1 MTFQGMCN
9 IEIYYIFVKYK
20 YLFQVSTFTSTLP
33 DDLLLLLNE
42 KAKQLAVPKNKLIEK
57 ALRIYLDQLNRAE
70 YVRSYKQLSQDQD
83 ILSIAEEGMADYLK
97 QLEE

>member
-1 MTFQGMCN
+1 M
-9 IEIYYIFVKYK
+9 
-20 YLFQVSTFTSTLP
+20 STFTSTLP

-42 KAKQLAVPKNKLIEK
+42 KAKQLSLPKNKLIEK

-70 YVRSYKQLSQDQD
+70 YIRSYKQLSEDED
-83 ILSIAEEGMADYLK
+83 ILSIAEEGMAEYFK

>member
-1 MTFQGMCN
+1 M
-9 IEIYYIFVKYK
+9 
-20 YLFQVSTFTSTLP
+20 STFTSTLP

-42 KAKQLAVPKNKLIEK
+42 KAKQLSLPKNKLIEK

-70 YVRSYKQLSQDQD
+70 YVRSYKQLADDPD
-83 ILSIAEEGMADYLK
+83 ILSIAEEGMADYCK